1 MYYQSKLIV
10 SQNSNKS
17 YLLNLLNLDANSI
30 EESIINNQ
38 DSSIGIKEISSLSEK
53 SSKKSDLIKVILIIN
68 SEKLTTEAQNS
79 LLKLIEEPSNN
90 SLILL
95 HTNNIG
101 LIIDTIKSRCEVI
114 FDNKEVEDEEKN
126 NIEFL
131 FKEFTQKDY
140 IQKIKVVEKFLK
152 DYDNKSS
159 YKKAILVILNELAK
173 KQSHLNVVSKIE
185 KAYKAIDLNVSPKL
199 VFDYISIILEA

>member
-17 YLLNLLNLDANSI
+17 YLLNLLNLNANSR

>member
-30 EESIINNQ
+30 DESIINNQ